1 MPAAAA
7 AKADKPADKHS
18 NLPPTEEIS
27 CRFEMKKRKQH
38 CENLEKGTR
47 KDRGPDEEKEKRRD
61 FGPGGKVRE
70 TE

>member
-7 AKADKPADKHS
+7 AKAGFLAEKHS

-27 CRFEMKKRKQH
+27 CRFETKKRKQH
-38 CENLEKGTR
+38 CENLEEGTR
-47 KDRGPDEEKEKRRD
+47 KDRGPDEEKERRD